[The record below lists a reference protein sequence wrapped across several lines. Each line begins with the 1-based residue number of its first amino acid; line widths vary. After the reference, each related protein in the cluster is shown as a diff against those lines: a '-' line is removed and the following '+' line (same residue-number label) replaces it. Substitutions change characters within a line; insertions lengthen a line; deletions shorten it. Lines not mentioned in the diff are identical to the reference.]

1 MRQNNKIKNQK
12 EIEEIAARL
21 KREGKKV
28 VVFNGS
34 FDLLHSGH
42 VKSLEEAKEQGD
54 VLVILLNSDASIQ
67 KYKSIKRPI
76 IGEEERASMLA
87 ALWCV
92 DFVTLF
98 DETNP
103 KTLLE
108 KIQPDIYC
116 NGADWGKN
124 CVERSV
130 VEKHSGKVHVLKWR
144 PGLSTSKIIG
154 KILDAYANPPQK
166 AIFLER
172 TLVQGKKD
180 AALSGFTVFRVQ
192 PSGNINTL
200 SDSLLKTAKK
210 HTISL
215 SDSWVVGESDKFVLA
230 GREVNAKTVKI
241 GSRLPKTLKIEPH
254 YYAANLREATEYVQG
269 ILAKKETGK

>member
-1 MRQNNKIKNQK
+1 MKENKIKSQK
-12 EIEEIAARL
+12 EIEEVVKSL
-21 KREGKKV
+21 KRQGKKV
-28 VVFNGS
+28 VIWSGS

-42 VKSLEEAKEQGD
+42 VKSLEEAKAQGD

-67 KYKSIKRPI
+67 KYKSVKRPI

-87 ALWCV
+87 ALQCV
-92 DFVTLF
+92 DFVVLF

-103 KTLLE
+103 KALLE
-108 KIQPDIYC
+108 KIQPDVYC

-130 VEKHSGKVHVLKWR
+130 IEKYGGKIYVLKWKQ
-144 PGLSTSKIIG
+144 GLSTSKIIA
-154 KILDAYANPPQK
+154 KILDAYANPPRK
-166 AIFLER
+166 AIFIEK
-172 TLVQGKKD
+172 TLVQNKED
-180 AALSGFTVFRVQ
+180 VTLRGFTVFRVQ

-200 SDSLLKTAKK
+200 SDNLLTRAKK

-215 SDSWVVGESDKFVLA
+215 SDSWVIGESDKFVLA

-254 YYAANLREATEYVQG
+254 YYAANVKEAMKHVQD
-269 ILAKKETGK
+269 LLTKKETSR